1 MSGNNHKNGLE
12 RKLGLFPV
20 TNIVI
25 ANMIGTGILVTSGLL
40 MAGLNNPLIMIMLW
54 VAGGI
59 MALLGAMCY
68 GELGAAYPS
77 AGGEYIFLSKLFH
90 PLAGFLSGWVSF
102 IVGFS
107 APIAAASLGFS
118 EYFVRAAPHVILWG
132 EAIGIPDP
140 QIIKRILSALVILLF
155 TLVHLR
161 GIKFGTAV
169 QNGLTMYKVVLLAGL
184 LIIGFLF
191 GKGDI
196 GHMVQGLEYSFDFGG
211 WKTIGLSFLWITFA
225 YSGWNASTYI
235 GSEIRNP
242 VKNIPYSLLLGT
254 GLVMVL
260 YVALNILF
268 VYAIPPEEMKGVISI
283 GGLAVGNLFGKS
295 WDQIFSLLVSFA
307 LFSSISAFIIL
318 GPRVYFA
325 MAKRGHFFRFASK
338 VHPRTQAPY
347 LSIIIQSVIAI
358 IMVMSGTFDQI
369 LTFMGF
375 SLGIFPI
382 MAVIGVFKLRSAG
395 KSKIKM
401 PGYPYVPGLYIFVAF
416 VILLLAIFERPVESF
431 IAIGIVAVG
440 IPAYY
445 LFSKTAENKN
455 VLP

>member
-1 MSGNNHKNGLE
+1 MQNNSNNGLL
-12 RKLGLFPV
+12 RKLGFLTL

-25 ANMIGTGILVTSGLL
+25 ANMIGTGIFVTSGLL

-90 PLAGFLSGWVSF
+90 PLAGFLTGWVSF

-118 EYFVRAAPHVILWG
+118 EYFVRAAPQVILWG
-132 EAIGIPDP
+132 EAVGISDP
-140 QIIKRILSALVILLF
+140 QHTKRILSALVILSF
-155 TLVHLR
+155 TLIHLK
-161 GIKFGTAV
+161 GIKFGAIV
-169 QNGLTMYKVVLLAGL
+169 QNSLTLYKIILLAGL
-184 LIIGFLF
+184 LFVGFLF

-196 GHMVQGLEYSFDFGG
+196 GHMVQGLEYSFDFRG
-211 WKTIGLSFLWITFA
+211 WKTIGLSFMWITFA

-242 VKNIPYSLLLGT
+242 ARNIPYSLLLGT
-254 GLVMVL
+254 GLVIVL
-260 YVALNILF
+260 YVSLNILF

-295 WDQIFSLLVSFA
+295 WEQIFSLLVSFA

-318 GPRVYFA
+318 GPRIYYA

-338 VHPRTQAPY
+338 VHHRTQAPY
-347 LSIIIQSVIAI
+347 LSIIIQAVIAI

-382 MAVIGVFKLRSAG
+382 LAIIGVFKLRSTG

-401 PGYPYVPGLYIFVAF
+401 PGYPFVPGLYIFIAIG
-416 VILLLAIFERPVESF
+416 ILLLSFFERPVESS
-431 IAIGIVAVG
+431 IAIGTVVVG

-445 LFSKTAENKN
+445 LFSRSAKN
-455 VLP
+455 N